1 MTSSLPERPPR
12 EPDLQ
17 TTAGQFREPAATD
30 SFLSGYDGVHF
41 ILLVACVVLG
51 FLSVL
56 FQRRVREAEQQS
68 ENVIRVLN
76 SKMTEIGE
84 LKTTINQLRLPQR
97 TTSVQIEYRIPSEVS
112 ETADRLRLGI
122 RPLVDEIRALRD
134 LLEPHA
140 RLFSSL
146 PEFDSKLRAART
158 VMMAGNSSDQAVA
171 AMQTAQALL
180 TTPELASEG
189 LLRDL
194 LNDLLRAQRRREG
207 VSLDQS
213 RALATALAQ
222 RCRVEFFVP
231 EVGQPF
237 DKNIHQAVGD
247 STTSAFR
254 EPVIKRVVSG
264 GLREPKS
271 GHIGMRADVEIG

>member
-1 MTSSLPERPPR
+1 MTTTPAERYAR
-12 EPDLQ
+12 EPYHP
-17 TTAGQFREPAATD
+17 TSAGHLGKPAPTV
-30 SFLSGYDGVHF
+30 SGLGGYDGVHL
-41 ILLVACVVLG
+41 ILLVVCIVLG
-51 FLSVL
+51 ILSVL
-56 FQRRVREAEQQS
+56 FQRRVREAEDRAMYLAVDLKS
-68 ENVIRVLN
+68 KDGENQD
-76 SKMTEIGE
+76 
-84 LKTTINQLRLPQR
+84 LKTKMNRLSHAQR
-97 TTSVQIEYRIPSEVS
+97 TASVQLEYRIPSEVS
-112 ETADRLRLGI
+112 EAADRLRAGI
-122 RPLVDEIRALRD
+122 RPLMDEIHALQD

-140 RLFSSL
+140 RLYSSL

-158 VMMAGNSSDQAVA
+158 VIMASNSSDPAVA
-171 AMQTAQALL
+171 AMRTAQALL
-180 TTPELASEG
+180 TAPELASEG

-207 VSLDQS
+207 VSLEQS

-237 DKNIHQAVGD
+237 DKNLHQAVGD

-254 EPVIKRVVSG
+254 EPTIKRVISG
-264 GLREPKS
+264 GLREPRS

>member
-1 MTSSLPERPPR
+1 MYLAV
-12 EPDLQ
+12 DLK
-17 TTAGQFREPAATD
+17 
-30 SFLSGYDGVHF
+30 SKDG
-41 ILLVACVVLG
+41 
-51 FLSVL
+51 
-56 FQRRVREAEQQS
+56 
-68 ENVIRVLN
+68 ENQDLKMKVNRLN
-76 SKMTEIGE
+76 HA
-84 LKTTINQLRLPQR
+84 QR
-97 TTSVQIEYRIPSEVS
+97 TASAQIEYRIPSEVS
-112 ETADRLRLGI
+112 ETADRLRLGV

>member
-1 MTSSLPERPPR
+1 
-12 EPDLQ
+12 
-17 TTAGQFREPAATD
+17 
-30 SFLSGYDGVHF
+30 LSGYDSVHF